1 MKKFVF
7 KFIVLS
13 ILCLFSSFIYAD
25 GVFSEYYNARFS
37 FLINVPITKYEDGMG
52 EIIKL
57 DFVKNSKYIPSK
69 NFFNAR
75 EATNSDGLSIKN
87 KKGDITILAY
97 GANFL
102 NLEDLNGLGKETI
115 IESFQNE
122 GLNYNQFIK
131 KYYNGRLPRNIDVL
145 KYAYNKD
152 LFIYGEN
159 VAYNTI
165 GRNFYAI
172 SYIENNQII
181 YRKVIYNEYN
191 DSYLTFMASYLP
203 KDKKIMDS
211 IVTEMAQSFRAIR

>member
-1 MKKFVF
+1 MKRFSLKFMLI
-7 KFIVLS
+7 FILS
-13 ILCLFSSFIYAD
+13 LFSSFTYAD
-25 GVFSEYYNARFS
+25 GVFSRYYNGRFDYV
-37 FLINVPITKYEDGMG
+37 INVPTTKYENGVG
-52 EIIKL
+52 GTENL
-57 DFVKNSKYIPSK
+57 NFVKNSKYIPSK

-75 EATNSDGLSIKN
+75 EATNSDGLTIKN

-102 NLEDLNGLGKETI
+102 NLEDLNGLGEETI

-203 KDKKIMDS
+203 KDKKFMDS